1 MKSIVAAILLVA
13 TIVSAEPPRQFLRQ
27 KAAEAPYE
35 PSGWKPNGPLLQYP
49 VRSNVQ
55 AYGAPEPQTIYGP
68 PEPQS
73 SYGPPTNDTELE
85 PTTTETF
92 EETTTLEPQAEN
104 IKTSPS
110 SGKLQAKKSEK
121 STAPQPNQFFFIV
134 NPAQSERLV
143 LAPLRVT
150 PVNAKPVAPIRAPAR
165 VAAPARLEEFPQ
177 VVEVD
182 QTVPVQVEQAV
193 PVQYAQVQAVPF
205 LPGYVSQSS
214 IVTPYSSSF
223 VQIYQ

>member
-13 TIVSAEPPRQFLRQ
+13 TVVSAEPPRQFLRQ

-35 PSGWKPNGPLLQYP
+35 PSGWKPSGPLLQYP

-55 AYGAPEPQTIYGP
+55 EYGPPEPQTIYGP
-68 PEPQS
+68 PK
-73 SYGPPTNDTELE
+73 NDTELE
-85 PTTTETF
+85 PTTTETI
-92 EETTTLEPQAEN
+92 EETTTFEPQAES

-110 SGKLQAKKSEK
+110 SAKLQAKKSEK
-121 STAPQPNQFFFIV
+121 STVPQPNQFFFIV
-134 NPAQSERLV
+134 NPAKSERLV

-150 PVNAKPVAPIRAPAR
+150 PVNAKPVTPIRAPAP

-177 VVEVD
+177 VVEVE

-193 PVQYAQVQAVPF
+193 PVQYQPVQAVPF
-205 LPGYVSQSS
+205 LAGYVSQSS
-214 IVTPYSSSF
+214 VVTPYSSSF